1 MVCSVTDKV
10 RQERCLWEG
19 AAYSLAKEVMKEED
33 TQELR
38 TLRRLQLWEKAWAQ
52 QARHF
57 TTLLCQADIRQ
68 VYTVSTT
75 ILPNT
80 HNYHILYSV
89 SYSVSSHEICSHRV
103 CFAPLQQLGE
113 VDECVRR
120 WREGVMSENGRLE
133 EVESAL
139 NDRVSLGIK

>member
-19 AAYSLAKEVMKEED
+19 AAYSLAKEVMKEEG

-38 TLRRLQLWEKAWAQ
+38 TLRRLQLGEKAWAQ

-75 ILPNT
+75 ILLNT
-80 HNYHILYSV
+80 HNYHICTLFPTLFPPMKFVLTEFVLLLFNSWGRWMSV
-89 SYSVSSHEICSHRV
+89 
-103 CFAPLQQLGE
+103 
-113 VDECVRR
+113 
-120 WREGVMSENGRLE
+120 
-133 EVESAL
+133 
-139 NDRVSLGIK
+139 